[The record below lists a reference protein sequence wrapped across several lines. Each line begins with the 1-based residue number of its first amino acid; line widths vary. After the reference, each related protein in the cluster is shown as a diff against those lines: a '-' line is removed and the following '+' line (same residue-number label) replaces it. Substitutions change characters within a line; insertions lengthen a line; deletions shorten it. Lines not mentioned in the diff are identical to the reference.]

1 MGGKEQMG
9 LFFPPPP
16 VFFFMYFKSP
26 YSKKGIDSAYDHHR
40 GFGFVLKTDWF
51 SQALFLLLLFLLC
64 DPQKNFTASLKKTEI
79 RGWNVVTAK
88 EALFSAGTLP
98 ASFDEPSRIA
108 SVSLYFTPIGLNFR
122 TCSGWHVGVRGRLY
136 SILGFEPPSR
146 TVRHRL

>member
-9 LFFPPPP
+9 LSPPP

-79 RGWNVVTAK
+79 RGWNMVTAK

-98 ASFDEPSRIA
+98 ACVFRRTLTHRLRFFVFHSNRP
-108 SVSLYFTPIGLNFR
+108 NFR

-136 SILGFEPPSR
+136 SVLGFEPPSR
-146 TVRHRL
+146 TVRYGL